1 LPKFAISLA
10 YILQKVP
17 FIPIEPCS
25 LGKVEALDALF
36 SPQFLTI
43 VRRNAVLTAAA
54 GVLRTNL
61 WFAGVYYKGELTS
74 RAVRAVERMGS
85 RPPEISYAYGI
96 GAAMEA

>member
-25 LGKVEALDALF
+25 LGKVEALDALL

-43 VRRNAVLTAAA
+43 VRGNAVLTAVG
-54 GVLRTNL
+54 GVLRIS
-61 WFAGVYYKGELTS
+61 WRPAGVYYKSALS
-74 RAVRAVERMGS
+74 RASSEL
-85 RPPEISYAYGI
+85 
-96 GAAMEA
+96 